1 MHLHL
6 FILNILWYNSSQ
18 ILRGGKMSKNNIEFS
33 IKSNNGNY
41 KYKGIGYINRDI
53 IKFIDND
60 TYIIDRTVKRI
71 NKNNNDLVVDFS
83 NNKVYLEN
91 YKYNIDIKVNKY
103 IEEDNLLDIEYM
115 LEDDIFN
122 IKLLVGDQNE

>member
-1 MHLHL
+1 
-6 FILNILWYNSSQ
+6 
-18 ILRGGKMSKNNIEFS
+18 MSKNNIEFS

-41 KYKGIGYINRDI
+41 KYKGLADINRDL
-53 IKFIDND
+53 IKFIDDD
-60 TYIIDRTVKRI
+60 TYIIDRTVRRI

>member
-1 MHLHL
+1 
-6 FILNILWYNSSQ
+6 
-18 ILRGGKMSKNNIEFS
+18 MSKNNIEFS

-41 KYKGIGYINRDI
+41 KYKGIGDINRDI
-53 IKFIDND
+53 IKFIDDD

>member
-1 MHLHL
+1 
-6 FILNILWYNSSQ
+6 
-18 ILRGGKMSKNNIEFS
+18 MSKNNIEFS

-41 KYKGIGYINRDI
+41 KYKGLADINRDL
-53 IKFIDND
+53 IKFIDDD

>member
-1 MHLHL
+1 M
-6 FILNILWYNSSQ
+6 
-18 ILRGGKMSKNNIEFS
+18 
-33 IKSNNGNY
+33 
-41 KYKGIGYINRDI
+41 
-53 IKFIDND
+53 
-60 TYIIDRTVKRI
+60 KRI

>member
-1 MHLHL
+1 
-6 FILNILWYNSSQ
+6 
-18 ILRGGKMSKNNIEFS
+18 MSKNNIEFS

-41 KYKGIGYINRDI
+41 TYKGTGDINRDI

>member
-1 MHLHL
+1 
-6 FILNILWYNSSQ
+6 
-18 ILRGGKMSKNNIEFS
+18 MSKRNIEFS

-41 KYKGIGYINRDI
+41 EYKGLADINRDL

-60 TYIIDRTVKRI
+60 TYLIDRTIKRI
-71 NKNNNDLVVDFS
+71 NKNNNDLIVDLDKK
-83 NNKVYLEN
+83 KVFIEN

>member
-1 MHLHL
+1 
-6 FILNILWYNSSQ
+6 
-18 ILRGGKMSKNNIEFS
+18 MSKRNIEFS
-33 IKSNNGNY
+33 IKSNNGSY
-41 KYKGIGYINRDI
+41 EYKGLADINRDL

-60 TYIIDRTVKRI
+60 IYLIDRTIKRI
-71 NKNNNDLVVDFS
+71 NKNNNDLIVDLDKK
-83 NNKVYLEN
+83 KVFTEN

-103 IEEDNLLDIEYM
+103 IEDDNLLDIEYM